1 MLQVPSGIR
10 KQGWPA
16 SPGHDRRPP
25 QARVSPTSESRKSLM
40 TTKEPHPQ
48 NLPCEAGGDALAR
61 AAGAADAGGPR
72 ARPVSPEPWPPSRL
86 EDEPPT
92 PDAAAIPRW
101 AFLRLGAA
109 LRSEAVDADPSVSYL
124 DVDMDDDSK
133 DRGGSFFDPAA
144 ADLRDSSEDVYMSNS
159 QLTLPSTSSLQRIGS
174 VESIRSTASLV
185 YSQSECSSVADFDY
199 VSVPPPPP
207 PACG

>member
-1 MLQVPSGIR
+1 MRFLATLLACTSVCT
-10 KQGWPA
+10 GWQ
-16 SPGHDRRPP
+16 SPQP
-25 QARVSPTSESRKSLM
+25 SRKRTALRA
-40 TTKEPHPQ
+40 TDAAWQDFWEDLAARPEIRDAWRRA
-48 NLPCEAGGDALAR
+48 PCVLKGIAPADALAL
-61 AAGAADAGGPR
+61 DALT
-72 ARPVSPEPWPPSRL
+72 A
-86 EDEPPT
+86 
-92 PDAAAIPRW
+92 
-101 AFLRLGAA
+101 
-109 LRSEAVDADPSVSYL
+109 AVDADPSVSYL

-207 PACG
+207 PPACG